1 MRTNKLQGFTL
12 LEVLLALAI
21 LAVIVGVIY
30 GSFSTAGQTVE
41 RAEAMRD
48 DTDLART
55 LITKITHDIANAY
68 CEPTTS
74 RLKKK
79 SLFYGKK
86 EEVESSDGKHRLDSI
101 YLTTLTNWR
110 TPNSREMDLWEV
122 GYFFKEKPGG
132 EGYILMR
139 REKRDLSIDEPPLE
153 GGVEYEITDK
163 VEELQIRYFDGSQWK
178 DELGNSRACTG
189 IGSLKAVEISLAL
202 RGERKYV
209 TSVEVVK
216 ITP

>member
-1 MRTNKLQGFTL
+1 MRTNNMNGFTL

-21 LAVIVGVIY
+21 LTVIVSVIY

-55 LITKITHDIANAY
+55 LVTKISHDIANAY

-74 RLKKK
+74 RLQDK

-86 EEVESSDGKHRLDSI
+86 EEVELSDGKRRLDSI
-101 YLTTLTNWR
+101 YVTTLTNWR

-139 REKRDLSIDEPPLE
+139 REKRDLSTDEPPLE

-163 VEELQIRYFDGSQWK
+163 IEELQFRYYDGSRWK
-178 DELGNSRACTG
+178 EEWGNSTVCKSTNP
-189 IGSLKAVEISLAL
+189 LKSVEISLRLA
-202 RGERKYV
+202 GERRYV
-209 TSVEVVK
+209 TQVEIMSIK
-216 ITP
+216 